1 MDCFQ
6 QAAQVISETGGYG
19 DSSLEGEAYARDDR
33 YKRILEAT
41 EDLRDLVFESFLD
54 DNYKLQIDFKH
65 IGKIASLIAQG
76 MMVQYEHDFK
86 GACELMACTS
96 DAIRKDEARK
106 RRNEAKS
113 KTPPVF
119 LDEVQF

>member
-1 MDCFQ
+1 MDCYQ
-6 QAAQVISETGGYG
+6 EAVHVISEQGAYG
-19 DSSLEGEAYARDDR
+19 DTDLNGEKFDRDDR
-33 YKRILEAT
+33 YRRILAAT
-41 EDLRDLVFESFLD
+41 DDLRDLVFESFID

-86 GACELMACTS
+86 EACELMAYTS